1 MPRSTR
7 STNPIESNSSNL
19 SDLYKDIQHRA
30 HSEALKNNMSGNS
43 GDGDDVTRHNNRPG
57 GQLTGTLNP
66 EKNGNNQQ
74 PPLGFNME
82 QLQTIINDMIQNAI
96 LNFANKNQVPPA
108 NAATIAQFHPT
119 AASTNETGNVLS
131 QINGN
136 ETRQFL
142 PTITDRVTSVIMP
155 DKFTVKDN
163 FSKWEI
169 KFNSYCRMNRIKEE
183 DKLDTLILLLD
194 NTVLQEIYDNPLLRN
209 NYQQLTLYLSE
220 NFNGG
225 ISIQAATDELELLVG
240 KRVQKPDDLDHVAK
254 KIDRYIDIKFPCDSR
269 ERKNREKL
277 MYLAKTLPSAIQNSY
292 FCSSK
297 NTLDEGVAIAK
308 KIWIQEIRAERDKA
322 RGFSIIKSHKPTDK
336 NQRYQ
341 RNNSSQYC
349 SYCKMNNHTNATCRN
364 KNRVKGQSN
373 NIEVTENQVNN
384 IEVSKDL
391 LPSMNINKLEEH
403 LPTNEVSFDKLND
416 SPPNMNLD
424 DSWNYVT
431 YKNKNNKK
439 LKESPSTVNIVEQP
453 LSKNASTTKSHVN
466 VPAENMSI
474 DESHNKVSC
483 LNINVDRSANNVS
496 LINMNNNQSPEKL
509 SCINTNVNE
518 SPINVSHMNTNLDES
533 DKLEKP
539 LPQNQSF
546 RETLHKISTKDNLI
560 GAVVKIND
568 VNVISLID
576 TGSNCLIISN
586 KLKDKLNLVTCNE
599 SQISTY
605 QSSNAAYKIETPIT
619 IQIQKESFTL
629 TDNIYAAKENFKND
643 SYDAIIG
650 TNILKRLMAVI
661 DLQTENQSPTT
672 NVILGNQDDNVNI
685 NEFVDKLKLKYP
697 LAYAKHAFDIG
708 PGKIVVNEIE
718 IYENKE
724 MIKAPYYSVPIH
736 EKDSI
741 SQLLNCWIE
750 NGLLEKSSSNLI
762 HPIMLITK
770 NNDKNDFESR
780 RFIADLRQVNSITK
794 PVNYNTPKIQELL
807 QSLNAFSF
815 ITKIDLKSAFFQL
828 SLPENSRKLYGIRTI
843 KRKV

>member
-1 MPRSTR
+1 
-7 STNPIESNSSNL
+7 
-19 SDLYKDIQHRA
+19 
-30 HSEALKNNMSGNS
+30 
-43 GDGDDVTRHNNRPG
+43 
-57 GQLTGTLNP
+57 
-66 EKNGNNQQ
+66 
-74 PPLGFNME
+74 
-82 QLQTIINDMIQNAI
+82 
-96 LNFANKNQVPPA
+96 
-108 NAATIAQFHPT
+108 
-119 AASTNETGNVLS
+119 
-131 QINGN
+131 
-136 ETRQFL
+136 
-142 PTITDRVTSVIMP
+142 
-155 DKFTVKDN
+155 
-163 FSKWEI
+163 
-169 KFNSYCRMNRIKEE
+169 
-183 DKLDTLILLLD
+183 
-194 NTVLQEIYDNPLLRN
+194 
-209 NYQQLTLYLSE
+209 
-220 NFNGG
+220 
-225 ISIQAATDELELLVG
+225 
-240 KRVQKPDDLDHVAK
+240 
-254 KIDRYIDIKFPCDSR
+254 
-269 ERKNREKL
+269 
-277 MYLAKTLPSAIQNSY
+277 
-292 FCSSK
+292 
-297 NTLDEGVAIAK
+297 
-308 KIWIQEIRAERDKA
+308 
-322 RGFSIIKSHKPTDK
+322 
-336 NQRYQ
+336 
-341 RNNSSQYC
+341 
-349 SYCKMNNHTNATCRN
+349 
-364 KNRVKGQSN
+364 
-373 NIEVTENQVNN
+373 
-384 IEVSKDL
+384 
-391 LPSMNINKLEEH
+391 
-403 LPTNEVSFDKLND
+403 
-416 SPPNMNLD
+416 
-424 DSWNYVT
+424 
-431 YKNKNNKK
+431 
-439 LKESPSTVNIVEQP
+439 
-453 LSKNASTTKSHVN
+453 
-466 VPAENMSI
+466 
-474 DESHNKVSC
+474 
-483 LNINVDRSANNVS
+483 
-496 LINMNNNQSPEKL
+496 
-509 SCINTNVNE
+509 
-518 SPINVSHMNTNLDES
+518 MNTNLDES

-661 DLQTENQSPTT
+661 DLQTGKIIMNKNKKPVHVENQSPTT

-685 NEFVDKLKLKYP
+685 NEFVEKLKLKYP

-741 SQLLNCWIE
+741 SQLLKCWIE

-828 SLPENSRKLYGIRTI
+828 SLPENSRKLYGIRTPI
-843 KRKV
+843 GNLQFKRLPQGGKVSSAIFQRTMEEVFQKLRNNCLIYCDDILLYSTGTLLDHEHLIHQFMEICNNLELKVSLEKSVFFAREAKFLGYHITSQGSKPDISNVNSILQRDVPKRKKQCISFLQAINYFRNVIPNFSRTAAPLYEVSKGRDGPITLNEEQLQCYHALRQQLMNSPTMHHPIHGLPFLLTTDSSNHTIGAILSQNQNGTEVPLSFFSCRLSPTKRARSPTFLELFAVAKSLQHYKYLLSSAEVIIRTDHKPLLH